1 MQTIRAAAAH
11 ALGHRPAVVLILS
24 FEAGL
29 AIGLSHFPAPKISS
43 VVLAAVCLGLARNRL
58 AWIPCVAALGLL
70 FGLVGRSASEREC
83 SARLPAGTIKVTLR
97 LEEPVTSGVAMARP
111 EGCRG
116 AIAMRIR
123 GTRLLASGSRLAVE
137 GRWIPSRRFGGR
149 PAGILVVRQF
159 SPSPNPQSPTPT
171 DRLRTWLSRTTTS
184 LYGSRAGLVDA
195 LLVGRRGGIDASL
208 NAAFSRSGLVHLLS
222 ISGFH
227 VGVVFGWAVLLLR
240 ALRVRRESAAAV
252 AAALVVLY
260 VAFLGWPAP
269 ATRAALL
276 CALMSWSLAR
286 QRNPGAGSLLAV
298 TCLGSTL
305 LEPWAIFDLGG
316 WLSACALLGAM
327 TLSRWSD
334 RSIAPRA
341 GWRMLFASVGA
352 TLATAPLTAAALGSV
367 ALAGIVLNFA
377 AIPLAALAV
386 PAVLASVLVA
396 PAVPPLAEA
405 LAAGGGLGLAGLE
418 ALARL
423 GSRLPAGAFVV
434 QPGPVAALPWLVLLG
449 VTLWIVGRRNT
460 SRRAALRLGWVAGT
474 AGLVCLVPLGRLL
487 APHDGPGLSL
497 HFLNVGQG
505 DAALIRTPAGRWI
518 LVDAGPAGST
528 GPEAGAGNGRDAG
541 REVVL
546 PFLVRRGVRR
556 LAAFVLSH
564 AHLDHGGGAPA
575 VLAEIPAQLI
585 LEPAEPVVEPRYLEL
600 LELAA
605 ERGMRWQ
612 PARAGDSLVVDGV
625 RLTVLHPDTAWAG
638 WRSDLNDDSVVLL
651 LRFGSFQAV
660 LAGDLGVRA
669 ESLLAGSI
677 GPIDLLKVGHH
688 GSAGSTGLP
697 WLAELSPR
705 AAVISVGANRY
716 GHPAPAVLARLADA
730 GAEVWRTDRDGNIQ
744 VTVQETTMVLRG
756 RRGTRGYGIRP

>member
-1 MQTIRAAAAH
+1 MRTIRTAAAH
-11 ALGHRPAVVLILS
+11 ALGHRPAIALILS

-29 AIGLSHFPAPKISS
+29 AIGLSHFPAPELAS
-43 VVLAAVCLGLARNRL
+43 VVLAVLCLGLARERL
-58 AWIPCVAALGLL
+58 VWIPGAAVLGLCS
-70 FGLVGRSASEREC
+70 GLAARSASERGC
-83 SARLPAGTIKVTLR
+83 AARLPAGPIAVVLR
-97 LEEPVTSGVAMARP
+97 LEEPVTSGVAAARP

-116 AIAMRIR
+116 VIAVKIR
-123 GTRLLASGSRLAVE
+123 STHLLAAGSRLAVE
-137 GRWIPSRRFGGR
+137 GRWLPSRRFGNR

-159 SPSPNPQSPTPT
+159 SPTPNPQSPTPT
-171 DRLRTWLSRTTTS
+171 DQLRTWLSNTTTR

-208 NAAFSRSGLVHLLS
+208 NAAFARSGLVHLLS

-227 VGVVFGWAVLLLR
+227 VGVVFGWAMLLLR
-240 ALRVRRESAAAV
+240 ALRIRRETAAAL

-260 VAFLGWPAP
+260 VSFLGWPAP

-276 CALMSWSLAR
+276 CLLLSWSLAR

-316 WLSACALLGAM
+316 WLSASALLGA
-327 TLSRWSD
+327 TTFSRWSD
-334 RSIAPRA
+334 RSLAPRA

-386 PAVLASVLVA
+386 PAVLASVLLAPVA
-396 PAVPPLAEA
+396 PPLAEA
-405 LAAGGGLGLAGLE
+405 LGSGGGLGLAGLE
-418 ALARL
+418 ALARV

-434 QPGPVAALPWLVLLG
+434 PPGPVAALPWLVVLG
-449 VTLWIVGRRNT
+449 GALWITGRRNT
-460 SRRAALRLGWVAGT
+460 SRRAALRLGWLAGT
-474 AGLVCLVPLGRLL
+474 AGVFSLIPFGRLL
-487 APHDGPGLSL
+487 APHEGPGLSL

-505 DAALIRTPAGRWI
+505 DAALIRTPAGSWI
-518 LVDAGPAGST
+518 LVDAGPAGTS
-528 GPEAGAGNGRDAG
+528 GPGMQARDSRDAG

-575 VLAEIPAQLI
+575 VLEQIPAGLI
-585 LEPAEPVVEPRYLEL
+585 LEPAAPVAEPRYLEL
-600 LELAA
+600 LDLAA

-612 PARAGDSLVVDGV
+612 PARAGDSMVVDGV
-625 RLTVLHPDTAWAG
+625 RLLVLHPDTAWAG

-651 LRFGSFQAV
+651 VRFGSFQAV

-669 ESLLAGSI
+669 ESLLAGRV
-677 GPIDLLKVGHH
+677 GPVDLLKVGHH
-688 GSAGSTGLP
+688 GSAGSTGVP

-705 AAVISVGANRY
+705 AAVISVGGNHY
-716 GHPAPAVLARLADA
+716 GHPAPAALARLADA
-730 GAEVWRTDRDGNIQ
+730 GAEVWRTDREGSIQ

-756 RRGTRGYGIRP
+756 RRGTRVYVTR

>member
-1 MQTIRAAAAH
+1 MQTIRAAGAH
-11 ALGHRPAVVLILS
+11 ALGHRPAVVLIVS

-29 AIGLSHFPAPKISS
+29 AIGLSHFPAPGLAS
-43 VVLAAVCLGLARNRL
+43 VVLAVLCLSLARDRL
-58 AWIPCVAALGLL
+58 AWLPCVAALGFL
-70 FGLVGRSASEREC
+70 FGLAARSASEQEC
-83 SARLPAGTIKVTLR
+83 SARLAAGPIALALR

-116 AIAMRIR
+116 AIAARMR
-123 GTRLLASGSRLAVE
+123 GTRLLAAGSRLAVE
-137 GRWIPSRRFGGR
+137 GRWIPSRGFGGR
-149 PAGILVVRQF
+149 PAGILVVRQVTPIPN
-159 SPSPNPQSPTPT
+159 SQPPSPT
-171 DRLRTWLSRTTTS
+171 DQLRTGIARTTAR
-184 LYGSRAGLVDA
+184 LYGPRAGLVDA

-227 VGVVFGWAVLLLR
+227 VGVVFGWAMLLFR
-240 ALRVRRESAAAV
+240 ALRIRRESAAAV
-252 AAALVVLY
+252 AAALVLLY
-260 VAFLGWPAP
+260 VSFLGWPAP

-286 QRNPGAGSLLAV
+286 QRHPGAGSLLAV

-305 LEPWAIFDLGG
+305 LEPWALFDLGG
-316 WLSACALLGAM
+316 WLSASALLGAM
-327 TLSRWSD
+327 TFSRWSD
-334 RSIAPRA
+334 RAIAPRA

-367 ALAGIVLNFA
+367 ALAGIALNFA

-396 PAVPPLAEA
+396 PVFPPLAEA
-405 LAAGGGLGLAGLE
+405 LAGGGGLGLAGLE
-418 ALARL
+418 ALARM
-423 GSRLPAGAFVV
+423 GSRLPAGGFVV
-434 QPGPVAALPWLVLLG
+434 EPGPLAALPWLVLLG
-449 VTLWIVGRRNT
+449 TALWMIGRRNT
-460 SRRAALRLGWVAGT
+460 SRRAALRLGWLAGT
-474 AGLVCLVPLGRLL
+474 AGVFSLVPLGRLF
-487 APHDGPGLSL
+487 APHEGPGLSL

-518 LVDAGPAGST
+518 LVDAGPAGP
-528 GPEAGAGNGRDAG
+528 GPNVGTSRDAG

-575 VLAEIPAQLI
+575 VLEEIPAELI
-585 LEPAEPVVEPRYLEL
+585 LEPAEPVVEARYLEL

-605 ERGMRWQ
+605 ERGMRWR

-625 RLTVLHPDTAWAG
+625 RLTVLHPDTVWAG

-651 LRFGSFQAV
+651 VRFGSFQAV

-669 ESLLAGSI
+669 ESLLAGRI
-677 GPIDLLKVGHH
+677 GPVDLLKVGHH

-697 WLAELSPR
+697 WLAELAPR

-716 GHPAPAVLARLADA
+716 GHPAPAALARLADA
-730 GAEVWRTDRDGNIQ
+730 GAEVWRTDRDGSIQ

-756 RRGTRGYGIRP
+756 RRGTRVYVTR

>member
-1 MQTIRAAAAH
+1 MRTIRTAAAH
-11 ALGHRPAVVLILS
+11 ALGHRPAVALILS

-29 AIGLSHFPAPKISS
+29 AIGLSHFPAPEFASA
-43 VVLAAVCLGLARNRL
+43 VLAALCLGCARTRL
-58 AWIPCVAALGLL
+58 AWIPCVAALG
-70 FGLVGRSASEREC
+70 FCSGLAARSGAEREC
-83 SARLPAGTIKVTLR
+83 NARLPAGPITIALR
-97 LEEPVTSGVAMARP
+97 LTEPVTSGVAMARTA
-111 EGCRG
+111 GCGG
-116 AIAMRIR
+116 AIAIR
-123 GTRLLASGSRLAVE
+123 VRGSRLLEAGSSWRAD

-149 PAGILVVRQF
+149 PAGILVVRQL
-159 SPSPNPQSPTPT
+159 SPIPTSHPSNPTEQ
-171 DRLRTWLSRTTTS
+171 LRSWIARTTTR
-184 LYGSRAGLVDA
+184 LYGPRAGLVDA

-208 NAAFSRSGLVHLLS
+208 NAAFARSGLVHLLS

-227 VGVVFGWAVLLLR
+227 VGVVFGWAMLLLR
-240 ALRVRRESAAAV
+240 AARVRRESAAAV

-260 VAFLGWPAP
+260 VSFLGWPAP

-276 CALMSWSLAR
+276 CALLSWSLAR
-286 QRNPGAGSLLAV
+286 QRNPGAGSLLAA

-305 LEPWAIFDLGG
+305 IEPWAIFDLGG
-316 WLSACALLGAM
+316 WLSASALLGAM
-327 TLSRWSD
+327 TFSRWSD
-334 RSIAPRA
+334 RSIAPRT
-341 GWRMLFASVGA
+341 GWRMLFASLGA
-352 TLATAPLTAAALGSV
+352 TLATAPFTAAALGSV

-396 PAVPPLAEA
+396 PILPALAES

-434 QPGPVAALPWLVLLG
+434 EPGPGAALPWLVLLAAA
-449 VTLWIVGRRNT
+449 LWIVGRRNT
-460 SRRAALRLGWVAGT
+460 GRRAALRLGWLAG
-474 AGLVCLVPLGRLL
+474 AVGVMSLVPLGKLV
-487 APHDGPGLSL
+487 APHEGPGLSL

-518 LVDAGPAGST
+518 LVDAGPAGSPT
-528 GPEAGAGNGRDAG
+528 MGTGAGPDRDAG
-541 REVVL
+541 RDVVL

-575 VLAEIPAQLI
+575 VLAEIPAELI

-600 LELAA
+600 LQLAA
-605 ERGMRWQ
+605 DRGMRWQ

-625 RLTVLHPDTAWAG
+625 QLRVLHPDTAWSG

-651 LRFGSFQAV
+651 VRFESFQAV

-669 ESLLAGSI
+669 ESLLAGRV
-677 GPIDLLKVGHH
+677 GTIDLLKVGHH
-688 GSAGSTGLP
+688 GSAGSTGVP

-716 GHPAPAVLARLADA
+716 GHPAPAALARLADA
-730 GAEVWRTDRDGNIQ
+730 GAEVWRTDRDGTIS
-744 VTVQETTMVLRG
+744 VTVEDTTMTVRG
-756 RRGTRGYGIRP
+756 RRTSRVYVTR